1 MLQYSD
7 SDFFEFQKYDLMK
20 KIVLAIKCTNYKSTR
35 NYLVRYHQHVL
46 LQKDQNVSFV
56 RINAIASVIRT
67 LFPNFVS
74 EKLQIKEKSFNQV
87 YKKNFLF

>member
-1 MLQYSD
+1 
-7 SDFFEFQKYDLMK
+7 MK
-20 KIVLAIKCTNYKSTR
+20 KIVLAIKCTNHKSTR

-87 YKKNFLF
+87 YKKNFLFLEMILA